1 MEDISGIGITVTL
14 FASKTYPAGLTLSQF
29 ADDADPLDLPDIEI
43 LSEGMNVNGEL
54 VTWLTPKPLTI
65 DLNMIPN
72 TEEVKNLD
80 ILFDAN
86 RPAYKKAT
94 VRDVITLVVNYPDG
108 KKKVLNN
115 GRPKTYAPASSI
127 ASAGRYKSRHFQ
139 FVFENKI
146 N

>member
-1 MEDISGIGITVTL
+1 MEDISGLGISVTI
-14 FASKTYPAGLTLSQF
+14 FASKTFPAGLTVSQF

-54 VTWLTPKPLTI
+54 VTWLTPKPLI
-65 DLNMIPN
+65 VDLNLLPE
-72 TEEVKNLD
+72 TEDSKNLD

-86 RPAYKKAT
+86 RPAYKKVT

-115 GRPKTYAPASSI
+115 GRPKAYAVSPSI
-127 ASAGRYKSRHFQ
+127 ASAGRYKSRRYQ

>member
-1 MEDISGIGITVTL
+1 MEDISGIGITVTI
-14 FASKTYPAGLTLSQF
+14 FASKTYPAGLTISQF

-54 VTWLTPKPLTI
+54 VTWLTPKPLTV
-65 DLNMIPN
+65 DVNVIPN
-72 TEEVKNLD
+72 TEDAKNLD

-86 RPAYKKAT
+86 RPAYKKVA

-115 GRPKTYAPASSI
+115 GRPKTYAPASGI
-127 ASAGRYKSRHFQ
+127 ASAGRYKSRHYQ